1 MVLLAFVA
9 LVLGLWLVW
18 TKMAKSPPLG
28 LKKLKL
34 EQPVPEQL
42 TTPEVQQL
50 PSSGFLPQFPGN
62 ETEAI
67 SSEPSQA
74 PASPSR
80 QPPPCT
86 QLSTDP
92 SCQLKP
98 PIPRSSSDCVLSL
111 AADSARPLSRFVRV
125 SSTQLL
131 KQMHSLS
138 FEEQAASP
146 AQRKQQAMAKFVLGS
161 FEDNSSDEELV
172 AGGAFP
178 RGRRRRNSLAHPG
191 SSSYVDSEA
200 SLVMR

>member
-1 MVLLAFVA
+1 
-9 LVLGLWLVW
+9 
-18 TKMAKSPPLG
+18 MAKSPSLG

-50 PSSGFLPQFPGN
+50 PSSGFLPQFPGD
-62 ETEAI
+62 EAEAV

-74 PASPSR
+74 PASPSS

-86 QLSTDP
+86 QISTDP

-98 PIPRSSSDCVLSL
+98 PLPCSSSDCVPSP
-111 AADSARPLSRFVRV
+111 AADSARPLSRFARV
-125 SSTQLL
+125 SSTQLS
-131 KQMHSLS
+131 KQMQSLS
-138 FEEQAASP
+138 FEEQADSP
-146 AQRKQQAMAKFVLGS
+146 ARRKQQAMAKFVLGS

-178 RGRRRRNSLAHPG
+178 RSRRRRSSLAHLG
-191 SSSYVDSEA
+191 SSSSVNSET